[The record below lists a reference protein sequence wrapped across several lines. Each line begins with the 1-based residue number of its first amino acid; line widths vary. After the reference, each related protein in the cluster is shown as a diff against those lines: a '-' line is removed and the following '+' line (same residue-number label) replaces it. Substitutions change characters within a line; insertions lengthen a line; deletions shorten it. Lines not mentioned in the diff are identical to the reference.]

1 MNDEAELPGY
11 VRAYTGPT
19 QIKNEWPFLMERRV
33 VIHRMAMESKVL
45 GVPPYA
51 VHEESRGKSKMW
63 TLHGG
68 TFGLRWKD
76 AIDIAR
82 KREDTLLCTLNR
94 VLPLPRGHGLDEK
107 LNLFEAEVANG
118 LMRDLLPASDPRA
131 PVPGR
136 PPVENESYRL
146 SDQPTAERYIELTV
160 TVGGASYTGR
170 LYRD

>member
-19 QIKNEWPFLMERRV
+19 QITNERPDIGLERRV

-76 AIDIAR
+76 AIDIAQE
-82 KREDTLLCTLNR
+82 REDTLLCTLSR
-94 VLPLPRGHGLDEK
+94 V
-107 LNLFEAEVANG
+107 A
-118 LMRDLLPASDPRA
+118 PASDPPA